1 MSRILKRLS
10 LALLLSA
17 VIALGAGT
25 FTLWSLLRASLPRD
39 SGEVAIAG
47 LHAPVTVRRDA
58 RGIPVISGA
67 DYTDV
72 VTALGFVHAQD
83 RYFQM
88 DVLRRTS
95 AGELSELFGATTI
108 SNDRANRVHRFR
120 RVATALLERLPA
132 EHRAGIEAYTR
143 GVNAGLADMGASPF
157 EYLLLRTRPAPWR
170 PKDCLLAHFTMY
182 QTLSTGARDERTLDA
197 MRAALSAD
205 LVAFLTPETT
215 RFDCPLIGPPGD
227 PNGPIPIP
235 TDVQRPTPDGEPVAA
250 ERHPLG
256 SNGWAVAAQ
265 RTADGRAILANDMHL
280 PLFVPNIW
288 YRAQLQWGGSG
299 GAGRDDHM
307 LVGVTLPGI
316 HALVAGSNR
325 HVAWGFTNVSGD
337 FEDYII
343 VEPDP
348 ADPARYLTPDGSE
361 PFGAVI
367 EDINVKGRHP
377 DRMEL
382 RSTRWGVISATDADA
397 RPLVLRWPALDPDI
411 VNLALFD
418 MPKARTVDDALAVMR
433 RWYGPPQNAMLAD
446 SSGRV
451 AWTVTGWL
459 PRREGFDNR
468 FPASWARPGV
478 GWRGPLDESDRPV
491 LVDPADG
498 VVFSA
503 NQRAVPVER
512 SRKIGYAWSSGE
524 RAARIAEVLRASGN
538 HTERTM
544 LDLQLDTVSAKMR
557 FYQRIALEGISA
569 DDAELAEARRIVESW
584 NGRADADQAAFRIL
598 AQFRSRL
605 SERARDPLLKP
616 CASRDS
622 KFRYVWFQSDEPLM
636 RLLEER
642 PANLLPSGY
651 ADWPALIRDAFAAA
665 ATLPA
670 GASSWSDPRA
680 SWGEANRA
688 RISHYLSLA
697 VPALGPLLNMPRDPL
712 PGHSTTVRVQSS
724 TFGASERLVVS
735 PGHESDAILHM
746 PTGQS
751 GNPLSP
757 HYADA
762 QADWVRGEPTPLLA
776 GPPESEFTL
785 LPAP

>member
-1 MSRILKRLS
+1 MLKRLFTAMAIFVVAAACAGVFTAW
-10 LALLLSA
+10 ALLS
-17 VIALGAGT
+17 
-25 FTLWSLLRASLPRD
+25 ASLPRD
-39 SGEVAIAG
+39 SGELAITG
-47 LHAPVTVRRDA
+47 LRAPVTVQRDA

-95 AGELSELFGATTI
+95 AGELSELFGAATI
-108 SNDRANRVHRFR
+108 SNDRANRVYRFR

-132 EHRAGIEAYTR
+132 EHRAWIEAYTR

-170 PKDCLLAHFTMY
+170 PEDCLLAHFTMY
-182 QTLSTGARDERTLDA
+182 QTLSAGARDEKSLDA
-197 MRAALSAD
+197 MRAALPAD
-205 LVAFLTPETT
+205 LVAFLTPETS

-227 PNGPIPIP
+227 PIGPLPIP
-235 TDVQRPTPDGEPVAA
+235 TDVQRPKPDGEPVAA

-288 YRAQLQWGGSG
+288 YRAQLQWGG
-299 GAGRDDHM
+299 AGRDEHM
-307 LVGVTLPGI
+307 LVGVTLPGV

-325 HVAWGFTNVSGD
+325 HVAWGFTNVTGD

-348 ADPARYLTPDGSE
+348 ADPVRYLTPDGPE
-361 PFGAVI
+361 PFGAII
-367 EDINVKGRHP
+367 EEINVKGRHP
-377 DRMEL
+377 ELMEL
-382 RSTRWGVISATDADA
+382 RSTRWGVISATDAAA
-397 RPLVLRWPALDPDI
+397 RPLVLRWPALDPEI

-418 MPKARTVDDALAVMR
+418 MPEARTVEDALAVAR

-446 SSGRV
+446 SAGRV

-459 PRREGFDNR
+459 PRREGFNNR

-478 GWRGPLDESDRPV
+478 GWHGPLHESDRPV
-491 LVDPADG
+491 LVDPPDG

-503 NQRAVPVER
+503 NQRTVPVDR
-512 SRKIGYAWSSGE
+512 ARRIGYAWSSGE
-524 RAARIAEVLRASGN
+524 RAARIAEVLRASNG

-544 LDLQLDTVSAKMR
+544 LALQLDTVSDKMR
-557 FYQRIALEGISA
+557 FYQRIALAVIAA
-569 DDAELAEARRIVESW
+569 DDAELAEPRRIVESW

-598 AQFRSRL
+598 AQFRARL
-605 SERARDPLLKP
+605 FERARDPLLEP
-616 CASRDS
+616 CASKDP

-636 RLLEER
+636 RMLEER
-642 PANLLPSGY
+642 PANLLPAGY
-651 ADWPALIRDAFAAA
+651 SDWPALIRAAFASAS
-665 ATLPA
+665 TLPA
-670 GASSWSDPRA
+670 GALSWSDPRA
-680 SWGEANRA
+680 SWGDANRA

-697 VPALGPLLNMPRDPL
+697 VPALGPFLNMPRDPL
-712 PGHSTTVRVQSS
+712 PGHTTTVRVQSS

-757 HYADA
+757 YHADG

-776 GPPESEFTL
+776 GPAASEFTL